1 MPVSALRPL
10 AVCLW
15 LSVSAGQP
23 DLSGSCTR
31 AGHCQPHSNPLL
43 DIPGGTFTM
52 GTDRP
57 HFAQDGEGP
66 ARRVTVSPF
75 RLQQREVSNAE
86 FARFVAA
93 TGYVTE
99 AERFGSSFMPQHL
112 LPQSV
117 LASIGQSVA
126 AAPWWLPVAGAQWRH
141 PEGADSSV
149 DGRQDHPVVHVSWTD
164 AVSYCRWL
172 GGRLPTEAEWERA
185 ARAGLTERLLP
196 WGNKERPHGQHR
208 MNTWQGTFPTED
220 TGEDGHVGTAPCAT
234 YPANGYGLYD
244 MAGNV
249 WEWTADWWAVHH
261 DPRPATDP
269 TGPASG
275 TDRVKKGGSY
285 MCHRDACYRYRC
297 AARSQNTPDSSA
309 GNLGFRCAA
318 DGLLAS

>member
-1 MPVSALRPL
+1 MVFDHLGIVSPFLLRAKLLVQRLWTLRCSWDEPLTGEELVVWKQWTGGAAGSLSLPLGVSAGSARRCTMPVSALRPL

-117 LASIGQSVA
+117 LASIQQSVA
-126 AAPWWLPVAGAQWRH
+126 AAPWWLPVAGADWRH
-141 PEGADSSV
+141 PEGPDSSV
-149 DGRQDHPVVHVSWTD
+149 DERQDHPVVHVSWTD

-196 WGNKERPHGQHR
+196 WGNKERPHGQHS
-208 MNTWQGTFPTED
+208 
-220 TGEDGHVGTAPCAT
+220 C
-234 YPANGYGLYD
+234 
-244 MAGNV
+244 
-249 WEWTADWWAVHH
+249 
-261 DPRPATDP
+261 
-269 TGPASG
+269 
-275 TDRVKKGGSY
+275 KG
-285 MCHRDACYRYRC
+285 M
-297 AARSQNTPDSSA
+297 
-309 GNLGFRCAA
+309 
-318 DGLLAS
+318 